1 MKVKGVSGGSVEEV
15 GGLRQLRPQRVELDV
30 RGFELPVVALGQTS
44 VLSPNGVIHRVVTN
58 GLLHV
63 PS

>member
-1 MKVKGVSGGSVEEV
+1 MKVERVSGGSVEEV
-15 GGLRQLRPQRVELDV
+15 GGLRQLRPQGVELDV
-30 RGFELPVVALGQTS
+30 RGLELPVVALRQTS
-44 VLSPNGVIHRVVTN
+44 VLPPDGVIHRVMTN